1 MRLDC
6 KVSFPRL
13 SCKSPNPSYLV
24 SSILQCHGLSGSCTM
39 KTCWMKL
46 PSFAEVALRLRR
58 RFDGASKV
66 IARNDGTS
74 FMTEGLSIKPPTK
87 QDLVYTDESPDFCRP
102 NKQTGSL
109 GKTILSTARWNNL
122 RKTNFP
128 GVHNR
133 ECNITSSEEDGCEIL
148 CCNHGYQRSVTFV
161 KSNCKC
167 RFIWCCDVVCST
179 CTEKKE
185 IYTCR

>member
-1 MRLDC
+1 MLS
-6 KVSFPRL
+6 SF
-13 SCKSPNPSYLV
+13 
-24 SSILQCHGLSGSCTM
+24 SSHNSHLAQCHGLSGSCTM

-46 PSFAEVALRLRR
+46 PSFAEVAHRLRD

-66 IARNDGTS
+66 IARNDGHS

-109 GKTILSTARWNNL
+109 GENIRCRIIVSIIITLLFT
-122 RKTNFP
+122 

-133 ECNITSSEEDGCEIL
+133 ECNNTSNGEDGCNIL
-148 CCNHGYQRSVTFV
+148 CCNNGYQRSVTFV

-167 RFIWCCDVVCST
+167 KFIWCCDVVCST
-179 CTEKKE
+179 CTEKRE